1 MINRGYA
8 YAIRAM
14 GSLEMYRE
22 MHQSGPHYQHELNHV
37 LQALRQRAETMNAQ
51 SEASDKKF
59 LLAFA
64 DALEVANQPG
74 DYVPINQR

>member
-22 MHQSGPHYQHELNHV
+22 MHSSSPHYEHELNHV
-37 LQALRQRAETMNAQ
+37 IQALRQRAETMGDDR
-51 SEASDKKF
+51 EGKKF
-59 LLAFA
+59 LLGFA
-64 DALEVANQPG
+64 DALEEANKPG
-74 DYVPINQR
+74 DYVPRSQG

>member
-22 MHQSGPHYQHELNHV
+22 MHSSSPHYQHELNHV
-37 LQALRQRAETMNAQ
+37 IQALRQRAETMSAPA
-51 SEASDKKF
+51 EASDKKF
-59 LLAFA
+59 LLGFA
-64 DALEVANQPG
+64 DALEQADKPG
-74 DYVPINQR
+74 DYIPRSQG